1 MSEDHEQFQDI
12 QPQENHENEKEEEIA
27 FNQDI
32 NKPIINENPST
43 KQLKNIHEIVSEE
56 EKQTYTLN
64 FIPIGDNLKILLTE
78 QDNFPAKTYE
88 VYLALEELKLKRG
101 D

>member
-1 MSEDHEQFQDI
+1 MSNFKIINLKKIMKKEL
-12 QPQENHENEKEEEIA
+12 EEEIA
-27 FNQDI
+27 FNQDL

-43 KQLKNIHEIVSEE
+43 RQLKNIHEIVSEE